1 MCSVLLFLST
11 RRFAELIFEGLGYST
26 HISENVSNFK
36 KEIKKFVHGVWAGVR
51 GGGE

>member
-26 HISENVSNFK
+26 HISENISNFK
-36 KEIKKFVHGVWAGVR
+36 K
-51 GGGE
+51 